1 MDKLESDGARSTPS
15 RALDGDLCR
24 QAEKLGQ
31 LLSELFNE
39 NTALRERVRVLESEM
54 QRASRSV

>member
-1 MDKLESDGARSTPS
+1 MDKLETDAGRSASSRPRDGE
-15 RALDGDLCR
+15 LCR

-39 NTALRERVRVLESEM
+39 NTALRERVRVLEGEM